1 MMRSARRY
9 GLAHK
14 GRLLMCAL
22 AVMLGA
28 AFVAGTLVFSDTFG
42 KAMRDNN
49 PKSYSDVSVQVVDR
63 SADSSRR
70 RTEGGNETL
79 DDA

>member
-1 MMRSARRY
+1 MYRTALRNV
-9 GLAHK
+9 LAHK
-14 GRLLMCAL
+14 GRLLMTAL
-22 AVMLGA
+22 AVMLGT
-28 AFVAGTLVFSDTFG
+28 AFVAGTMVFSDTFG

-49 PKSYSDVSVQVVDR
+49 SKSYSDVSVQVVDR